1 MGDQLHTMNLVRLHK
16 TVGVKVGSGN
26 VGAGKAVQVG
36 GGAPV
41 VVQSM
46 TMTDTADARA
56 TAPQCIELA
65 EAGSEMV
72 RVTVNVPEAAAAV
85 PEIKQRMLDAGCT
98 APLIGDFHYNGHIL
112 LTKFP
117 DCARAL
123 DKYRI
128 NPGNVGTGSRRDE
141 QFATICKVAVDQN
154 RPVRIGVNGGSLNQE
169 LVVAKMQ
176 ENTDRDLGKT
186 SEDII
191 NECMVL
197 SAIEST
203 ALAIESG
210 LRKDQ
215 IIISCK
221 TSRPRDLIAVYR
233 DLAPKTDQP
242 LHLGLTEAG
251 MGVKGLVWSAS
262 AMGVLL
268 NEGIGDT
275 IRVSLT
281 PRPGGDRREEV
292 YAACELLQALGL
304 RSFSP
309 SVTACPG
316 CGRTTSSTFQE
327 LAERIQDYIREKM
340 PAWKTKYE
348 GVETMTLAVMGCV
361 VNGPGESKAANIGIS
376 LPGTGEAPNCPIFID
391 GQHAT
396 TLRGTYEELAGG
408 VPASRGRLRR
418 RQVRAPLTAKRTTSR
433 ALNVA
438 PAGADAA
445 SSGPCTARGARRA
458 RSRRRSDRRLRS
470 PSGRCR
476 A

>member
-1 MGDQLHTMNLVRLHK
+1 MTTVKLHK
-16 TVGVKVGSGN
+16 TIGVRVGT
-26 VGAGKAVQVG
+26 VQVG

-46 TMTDTADARA
+46 TMTDTADAA
-56 TAPQCIELA
+56 GTAQQCIELA

-72 RVTVNVPEAAAAV
+72 RITVNVPEAAAAV
-85 PEIKQRMLDAGCT
+85 PEIKRRMLDAGVT
-98 APLIGDFHYNGHIL
+98 APLIGDFHYNGHLL
-112 LTKFP
+112 LTRYP
-117 DCARAL
+117 DCAEAL

-128 NPGNVGTGSRRDE
+128 NPGNVGTGKRRDE
-141 QFATICKVAVDQN
+141 QFATICGVARD
-154 RPVRIGVNGGSLNQE
+154 RSKPVRIGVNGGSLNQE
-169 LVVAKMQ
+169 LVVFKMQ
-176 ENTDRDLGKT
+176 ENTDRELGKR

-197 SAIEST
+197 SAVQST
-203 ALAIESG
+203 ELALESG
-210 LRKDQ
+210 LRRDQ

-221 TSRPRDLIAVYR
+221 TSRPQDLIAVYR
-233 DLAPKTDQP
+233 DLSRKTDQP

-251 MGVKGLVWSAS
+251 MGTKGLVWSAA

-281 PRPGGDRREEV
+281 PRPGGDRRDEV

-304 RSFSP
+304 RAFSP

-327 LAERIQDYIREKM
+327 LAERTQSYIRERMPEWKM
-340 PAWKTKYE
+340 QHE

-361 VNGPGESKAANIGIS
+361 VNGPGESKAASIGIS
-376 LPGTGEAPNCPIFID
+376 LPGTGEAPNCPVYID

-396 TLRGTYEELAGG
+396 TLRGTYEELDLAF
-408 VPASRGRLRR
+408 
-418 RQVRAPLTAKRTTSR
+418 RQLVDNYVTTKYAPKPKA
-433 ALNVA
+433 
-438 PAGADAA
+438 
-445 SSGPCTARGARRA
+445 
-458 RSRRRSDRRLRS
+458 
-470 PSGRCR
+470 
-476 A
+476 

>member
-1 MGDQLHTMNLVRLHK
+1 MSVVRLHK
-16 TVGVKVGSGN
+16 TVGVKVGQ
-26 VGAGKAVQVG
+26 VQVG

-46 TMTDTADARA
+46 TLTDTADVRG
-56 TAPQCIELA
+56 TAAQCVELA
-65 EAGSEMV
+65 AAGSEMV
-72 RVTVNVPEAAAAV
+72 RVTVNLPEAAVAV
-85 PEIKQRMLDAGCT
+85 PEIKQRMIDAGCGV
-98 APLIGDFHYNGHIL
+98 PLIGDFHYNGHIL
-112 LTKFP
+112 LSKYP

-128 NPGNVGTGSRRDE
+128 NPGNVGTGRRRDE
-141 QFATICKVAVDQN
+141 QFSTICRVAMDFGK
-154 RPVRIGVNGGSLNQE
+154 PVRIGVNGGSLNQD

-176 ENTDRDLGKT
+176 ENTAHDLGRT
-186 SEDII
+186 SEEII
-191 NECMVL
+191 NDCMVL

-203 ALAIESG
+203 ALALESG

-233 DLAPKTDQP
+233 ELARRTDQP

-262 AMGVLL
+262 AMSLL
-268 NEGIGDT
+268 LAEGIGDT

-327 LAERIQDYIREKM
+327 LAERIQGYVRDRM
-340 PAWKTKYE
+340 PEWKAQYN
-348 GVETMTLAVMGCV
+348 GVETMTLAVMGCI

-376 LPGTGEAPNCPIFID
+376 LPGTGEAPNCPIFVD
-391 GQHAT
+391 GHHVA
-396 TLRGTYEELAGG
+396 TLRGTYDELA
-408 VPASRGRLRR
+408 AEFQRLVDDYVETRYERR
-418 RQVRAPLTAKRTTSR
+418 RPDEVRELKTRE
-433 ALNVA
+433 
-438 PAGADAA
+438 
-445 SSGPCTARGARRA
+445 
-458 RSRRRSDRRLRS
+458 
-470 PSGRCR
+470 
-476 A
+476 